1 MKIPL
6 DYLCVKSGLLCNR
19 CQSLVDRGEVENF
32 EIKVMEALL
41 DLEESQ
47 FKELK
52 ESTYYKAIKVN
63 NNLLILLVGSGPG
76 MTIQKWVKVA
86 KALQDKLGMKVRIME
101 KTNNI
106 KSSAVQLLSPARVLG
121 VNTVWLPDGS
131 VQYVIRVSRNE
142 TRLLPADTLVLE
154 SALSKIHDTRVKIR
168 VE

>member
-19 CQSLVDRGEVENF
+19 CQSLVDSGEVDSF
-32 EIKVMEALL
+32 EVKVMQALL
-41 DLEESQ
+41 ELEETQ

-52 ESTYYKAIKVN
+52 DSTYYKAIKVN
-63 NNLLILLVGSGPG
+63 DLLILLVGIGPS
-76 MTIQKWVKVA
+76 MTIQKWIKVA
-86 KALQDKLGMKVRIME
+86 KALQDKLHMKVRIVE

-106 KSSAVQLLSPARVLG
+106 KNSAIQLLSPARVLG

-131 VQYVIRVSRNE
+131 VQYVIRVSKSERK
-142 TRLLPADTLVLE
+142 LLPADSNILE